1 MEANRAITKAIY
13 SVGNNSIIGRLA
25 MYGGLVPY
33 ELYVIPGMYLAMY
46 QMIWTGDINPVRFHL
61 LPHFFAY
68 SLVTFMK
75 DYFGRER
82 PGCVIQ
88 NMKNMIEPS
97 HCEGK
102 IRFRSFPSGHTMIA
116 SALAA
121 ALVAELY
128 SHENPRLFT
137 IPIPLHLRPII
148 ASVGFVVT
156 FLVSLHRIVGG
167 YHYFGDVLLGGLI
180 GSMIGFLCYNVLSDN
195 NVAYITEFPIP
206 LWGQILLSIPI
217 TLLFVKFIAKDLW
230 RLTSIKH

>member
-1 MEANRAITKAIY
+1 MEVNRTITKAIY
-13 SVGNNSIIGRLA
+13 SVGNNSMIGGLA
-25 MYGGLVPY
+25 MYGGLIPY
-33 ELYVIPGMYLAMY
+33 ELYIIPGMYVAIY

-82 PGCVIQ
+82 PGCVIP
-88 NMKNMIEPS
+88 NMKNMIESS
-97 HCEGK
+97 HCERK

-128 SHENPRLFT
+128 SSESPILFT
-137 IPIPLHLRPII
+137 MPIPLQLRPII
-148 ASVGFVVT
+148 ASVGIIVT
-156 FLVSLHRIVGG
+156 VLVSLHRIVGG

-180 GSMIGFLCYNVLSDN
+180 GSMIGFLCYNVLSDS
-195 NVAYITEFPIP
+195 NVAYIIEFPIP
-206 LWGQILLSIPI
+206 LWGQILLSIPV
-217 TLLFVKFIAKDLW
+217 TLLFINFIAKDLW